1 MGYRGILEGFNFK
14 ARIPA
19 GKLIAVNDE
28 ARDNLL
34 AMGYRTTPVVTVGK
48 DVIVGYSVMRLA
60 AVLEENII

>member
-1 MGYRGILEGFNFK
+1 MTKAWLSQRGFPFK
-14 ARIPA
+14 EYNIST
-19 GKLIAVNDE
+19 NDE